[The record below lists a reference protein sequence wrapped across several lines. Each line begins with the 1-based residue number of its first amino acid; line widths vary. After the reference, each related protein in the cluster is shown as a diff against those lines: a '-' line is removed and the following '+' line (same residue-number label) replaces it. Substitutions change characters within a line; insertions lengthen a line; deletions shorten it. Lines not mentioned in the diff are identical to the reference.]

1 MKKILAMAAVAALA
15 AGASVYAA
23 NPFSDV
29 STSDWAYQ
37 AVSDLSSQGVVE
49 GYPDGTFKGENNIT
63 RYEMAQIIARLMAKE
78 DQLNAEQRATVDKL
92 AGEYADELDNL
103 GVRVSNLEKKVGN
116 ISWSGDA
123 RLKVHDYGD
132 NADDQYKTRLRIN
145 VKGQVNDTVTVLGRF
160 KSEAD
165 LKAGSD
171 AGTTMDRLH
180 VVWTPSDAFKLDLG
194 KTQADLGETIVYYDD
209 TFDGAIADYKKGN
222 FGLELAYGRL
232 YKGTG
237 LKNYY
242 TLGKDADGNKI
253 FTDDSYESWY
263 AQGKADFG
271 AVDLTAFYLDYVKSP
286 VSLTDD
292 DVNIWGVGAGIQLAD
307 NLRVTGDYITNTA
320 KVTFADG
327 VTKDSPVLWNAGLT
341 YGKEDLKKPGTWQLD
356 ARYVSA
362 ERGSYV
368 GSTTFDMTSFLD
380 YSWNKDSKFW
390 QFKANIAAAK
400 NVDAELF
407 YYLADD
413 VTNNDGKDADDI
425 YGLEINYKF

>member
-37 AVSDLSSQGVVE
+37 AVSDLSGQGVVE
-49 GYPDGTFKGENNIT
+49 GYPDGTFKGEKNIT
-63 RYEMAQIIARLMAKE
+63 RYEMAQIVARLMAKE
-78 DQLNAEQRATVDKL
+78 DQLTAEQRATVDKL

-123 RLKVHDYGD
+123 RLKFHDYGD
-132 NADDQYKTRLRIN
+132 NDKDQYKARIRIN
-145 VKGQVNDTVTVLGRF
+145 VKGQVNDTVAVLGRF

-165 LKAGSD
+165 LKEGKD
-171 AGTTMDRLH
+171 ADVTMDRIH
-180 VVWTPSDAFKLDLG
+180 VLWKPADAFALDLG
-194 KTQADLGETIVYYDD
+194 KTAAYLGETGVLYDD
-209 TFDGAIADYKKGN
+209 TFDGVKANYKADN
-222 FGLELAYGRL
+222 FGLEFGYGRL
-232 YKGTG
+232 YKANVNDLFGT
-237 LKNYY
+237 
-242 TLGKDADGNKI
+242 ADDK
-253 FTDDSYESWY
+253 YESWY

-271 AVDLTAFYLDYVKSP
+271 AVDLTAFYADYVKSP
-286 VSLTDD
+286 IAGLTSDDVSL
-292 DVNIWGVGAGIQLAD
+292 WGVGAGIQLGKD
-307 NLRVTGDYITNTA
+307 LRVTGDYITNTA
-320 KVTFADG
+320 TVGTN
-327 VTKDSPVLWNAGLT
+327 DSPVLWNAGLT
-341 YGKEDLKKPGTWQLD
+341 YGKENLKKPGTWQFD

-368 GSTTFDMTSFLD
+368 GSTTLDMGSFLD
-380 YSWNKDSKFW
+380 YSWNKDATFW

-413 VTNNDGKDADDI
+413 VTNDAGKDADDI
-425 YGLEINYKF
+425 YGVEINYKF

>member
-123 RLKVHDYGD
+123 RLKVHDYAD
-132 NADDQYKTRLRIN
+132 NGVYDKDAGKAKNAADQYKARIRIN
-145 VKGQVNDTVTVLGRF
+145 VKGQVNDTVAVLGRF

-165 LKAGSD
+165 LKAGKD
-171 AGTTMDRLH
+171 ADTTMDRLH
-180 VVWTPSDAFKLDLG
+180 VVWTPSDKFALDLG
-194 KTQADLGETIVYYDD
+194 KTAAYLGETGVFYDD
-209 TFDGAIADYKKGN
+209 TFDGVKANYQADN
-222 FGLELAYGRL
+222 FGLEVGYGRL

-237 LKNYY
+237 ITKFV
-242 TLGKDADGNKI
+242 TTG
-253 FTDDSYESWY
+253 DDKYESWY
-263 AQGKADFG
+263 AQAKADFG
-271 AVDLTAFYLDYVKSP
+271 AVDLTAFYLDYVKTP
-286 VSLTDD
+286 TALTND
-292 DVNIWGVGAGIQLAD
+292 DVNLWSIGAGIQLGKD
-307 NLRVTGDYITNTA
+307 LRVTGDYTTNTA
-320 KVTFADG
+320 EVSG
-327 VTKDSPVLWNAGLT
+327 NDSPVLWNAGIT
-341 YGKEDLKKPGTWQLD
+341 YGKEDLKKPGTWQFD

-362 ERGSYV
+362 EKGAYT
-368 GSTTFDMTSFLD
+368 GSTTFDMGSFLD
-380 YSWNKDSKFW
+380 YSWNKDSTFW

-413 VTNNDGKDADDI
+413 VTDDAGKDADDI

>member
-160 KSEAD
+160 KTEAD

-180 VVWTPSDAFKLDLG
+180 VVWTPSDKFALDLG
-194 KTQADLGETIVYYDD
+194 KTAAYLGETGVFYDD
-209 TFDGAIADYKKGN
+209 TFDGVKANYKAGN
-222 FGLELAYGRL
+222 LGLEAGYGRL
-232 YKGTG
+232 YKGAG
-237 LKNYY
+237 LAKFINSED
-242 TLGKDADGNKI
+242 K
-253 FTDDSYESWY
+253 YESWY
-263 AQGKADFG
+263 AQAKADFG
-271 AVDLTAFYLDYVKSP
+271 AVDLTAFYLDYVKTP
-286 VSLTDD
+286 TALTKD
-292 DVNIWGVGAGIQLAD
+292 DVNLWSIGAGIQLAD
-307 NLRVTGDYITNTA
+307 NLRVTGDYTTNTA
-320 KVTFADG
+320 NVNG
-327 VTKDSPVLWNAGLT
+327 KDSPVLWNAGLT

-362 ERGSYV
+362 EKGSYT
-368 GSTTFDMTSFLD
+368 GSSTFDMTSFLD
-380 YSWNKDSKFW
+380 YSWNKDATFW

-413 VTNNDGKDADDI
+413 VTNDDGKDADDI

>member
-78 DQLNAEQRATVDKL
+78 DQLSAEQRATVDKL

-132 NADDQYKTRLRIN
+132 NDDDQYKARIRIN
-145 VKGQVNDTVTVLGRF
+145 VKGQVNDTVAVLGRF

-180 VVWTPSDAFKLDLG
+180 VVWTPSDKFALDLG
-194 KTQADLGETIVYYDD
+194 KTAAYLGETGVLYDD
-209 TFDGAIADYKKGN
+209 TFDGAKANYKADN
-222 FGLELAYGRL
+222 FGLEFGYGRL
-232 YKGTG
+232 YKASS
-237 LKNYY
+237 
-242 TLGKDADGNKI
+242 LGDFFGHKDAETGKWVSDK
-253 FTDDSYESWY
+253 DKYESWY
-263 AQGKADFG
+263 TQAKADFG
-271 AVDLTAFYLDYVKSP
+271 AVDLTAFYLDLVTTP
-286 VSLTDD
+286 DAMTTD
-292 DVNIWGVGAGIQLAD
+292 DVNLWGVGAGIQLGKD
-307 NLRVTGDYITNTA
+307 LRVTGDYITNTA
-320 KVTFADG
+320 KVTTNG
-327 VTKDSPVLWNAGLT
+327 VTNDSPVLWNAGIT

-362 ERGSYV
+362 EAGSYV
-368 GSTTFDMTSFLD
+368 GSSTFDMTSFLD
-380 YSWNKDSKFW
+380 YSWNKDATFW

-413 VTNNDGKDADDI
+413 VTNDDGKDADDI